1 MLDSA
6 SLIHES
12 WLMDSQLG
20 AASWYA
26 RVPTASNIADAPSR
40 LDFSAL
46 SKYRGSKF
54 DNVSLPNWGS
64 GELWQVLA
72 DRLSREF

>member
-20 AASWYA
+20 SASWYA

-40 LDFSAL
+40 LDFSEIY
-46 SKYRGSKF
+46 KDPGSKF
-54 DNVSLPNWGS
+54 YNVSLPDWGS

>member
-6 SLIHES
+6 SLINES
-12 WLMDSQLG
+12 WLMDAQLG
-20 AASWYA
+20 TASWYA
-26 RVPTASNIADAPSR
+26 RVATASNIADAPSR
-40 LDFSAL
+40 LDFSEI

-54 DNVSLPNWGS
+54 YTAALPS